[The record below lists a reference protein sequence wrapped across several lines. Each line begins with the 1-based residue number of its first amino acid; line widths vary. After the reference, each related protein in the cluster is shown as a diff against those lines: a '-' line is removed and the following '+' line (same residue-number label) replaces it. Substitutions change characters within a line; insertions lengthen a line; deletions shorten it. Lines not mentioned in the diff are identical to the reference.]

1 MTIRH
6 RHRPLL
12 AGILALTALYAA
24 AALRYHD
31 RGFLSPR
38 IPINLLGD
46 NSVLGIVAVGM
57 TLVILSGGIDLSV
70 GAAMSFASIL
80 TGVLLMEHR
89 WPAPAAM
96 LTAVAASTTLGLLSG
111 LTIAFSG
118 VPPFVVTLAA
128 MFFIRGLAYVIRL
141 EPIAIDDPTH
151 AAIASWYL
159 PLGDWGRLPIS
170 ACAFLGA
177 VFVTVYIAR
186 FTRFGRAV
194 YAVGGSEEA
203 ARLMG
208 LPVAFTKVLVYGFS
222 GLCAGIAGVVLS
234 IYLSGGS
241 HVEGVGLELDAIA
254 AVVIG
259 GTLLTGG
266 VGGVVGTLIG
276 TLMIGL
282 ILTAISY
289 EGTFSS
295 GLTRLV
301 VAGLMLAFV
310 VLQRALTREST

>member
-1 MTIRH
+1 MTIPI

-12 AGILALTALYAA
+12 AGILALIALYAA
-24 AALRYHD
+24 AGLRYHD

-38 IPINLLGD
+38 VPINLLGD
-46 NSVLGIVAVGM
+46 NAILGIVAVGM

-70 GAAMSFASIL
+70 GAAMALASII
-80 TGVLLMEHR
+80 TAVLLMEHR
-89 WPAPAAM
+89 WAAPAAM
-96 LTAVAASTTLGLLSG
+96 LAAVAATTTLGLLSG
-111 LTIAFSG
+111 LTITLTG
-118 VPPFVVTLAA
+118 VPPFIVTLAA
-128 MFFIRGLAYVIRL
+128 MFFARGLAYVIRL

-151 AAIASWYL
+151 AAIASWHL
-159 PLGDWGRLPIS
+159 PLGDLGRLPLA
-170 ACAFLGA
+170 ACAFLCA
-177 VFVTVYIAR
+177 VLVAAYIAR
-186 FTRFGRAV
+186 YTHFGRAT
-194 YAVGGSEEA
+194 YAVGGAEEA

-208 LPVAFTKVLVYGFS
+208 LPVARTKVLVYGFS
-222 GLCAGIAGVVLS
+222 GFCAGIAGVALS
-234 IYLSGGS
+234 MYLSGGS

-266 VGGVVGTLIG
+266 VGSVFGTLIG
-276 TLMIGL
+276 TLMIGV

-301 VAGLMLAFV
+301 VAGLLLAFV
-310 VLQRALTREST
+310 ILQRVLTRGNP

>member
-1 MTIRH
+1 MTIPA

-12 AGILALTALYAA
+12 ASILALIALYAGA
-24 AALRYHD
+24 CLRYHD

-38 IPINLLGD
+38 VPINLLTD
-46 NSVLGIVAVGM
+46 NAVLGIVAIGM

-70 GAAMSFASIL
+70 GAAMALASII

-96 LTAVAASTTLGLLSG
+96 LAAVAATTVLGMLSG
-111 LTIAFSG
+111 LTITLSG
-118 VPPFVVTLAA
+118 VPPFIVTLAA
-128 MFFIRGLAYVIRL
+128 MFFARGLAFVIRL
-141 EPIAIDDPTH
+141 EPIAIDNATH
-151 AAIASWYL
+151 AAIASWRL
-159 PLGDWGRLPIS
+159 PLGDLGKLPTAAI
-170 ACAFLGA
+170 AFLCLVLLTA
-177 VFVTVYIAR
+177 WLAR
-186 FTRFGRAV
+186 YTGFGRSV

-208 LPVAFTKVLVYGFS
+208 LPVGRTKVLVYGYS

-234 IYLSGGS
+234 MYLSGGS
-241 HVEGVGLELDAIA
+241 HVEGVGMELDAIA

-266 VGGVVGTLIG
+266 VGSVFGTLVG
-276 TLMIGL
+276 TLMIGV

-295 GLTRLV
+295 GLTRV
-301 VAGLMLAFV
+301 VIAALLLTFV
-310 VLQRALTREST
+310 ILQRLIVRKS